1 MTRILFAGMVRTRSI
16 EVQAG
21 RTKPG
26 GDRPIE
32 PGESPGEIRRLAG
45 LVKRRFKSESGRRS
59 VDEVEGETLDE
70 RTLHR
75 PEKML
80 PT

>member
-1 MTRILFAGMVRTRSI
+1 MEG
-16 EVQAG
+16 Q
-21 RTKPG
+21 
-26 GDRPIE
+26 
-32 PGESPGEIRRLAG
+32 AG
-45 LVKRRFKSESGRRS
+45 LVERSFKSESGRRS
-59 VDEVEGETLDE
+59 ADEVEGETLDE